1 MVGRHQGSDT
11 SYTSVSISLFSA
23 AAAFGLLLFVLDDKF
38 VTSTKSERRSA
49 AWDRKS
55 VSLSQLSIKT
65 RKKERRLISVCDLSK
80 CGCPHL
86 TKLS

>member
-11 SYTSVSISLFSA
+11 SYTSLCVSLFA
-23 AAAFGLLLFVLDDKF
+23 AAARGLLLFVLDDKL

-49 AWDRKS
+49 ASDRKS
-55 VSLSQLSIKT
+55 VNLSQLSIKT
-65 RKKERRLISVCDLSK
+65 RKKERRLISICDLSK